1 MKQGLE
7 GQTRAQ
13 MMGDFMNICIG
24 LQEMIVSSANQYFI
38 SLAKKFQT
46 AKLKFKILS
55 LKWFSRL
62 WIAKVSEKQS

>member
-55 LKWFSRL
+55 LK
-62 WIAKVSEKQS
+62 